1 MGVVIFNNAFENYK
15 ENIFQMT
22 SPANNSPID
31 KKHHPNTWL
40 KIDLWLVAVLVCFT
54 LLAGANWGKIQLL
67 IIDVGREVEISARLL
82 SGQVLYR
89 DVATYYGPLAYYTNA
104 LALLI
109 FGQRLEVFYAVGV
122 SLALAATLP
131 FYRLAKRLTCPSWA
145 ALCTICMLIY
155 CAIGPGLFYFIVP
168 YSYGAAYGIVLSLL
182 AIAAVDCY
190 FSTGRTRWLF
200 VSAIACGLAGLAKQE
215 YGVAALV
222 SVLIGANLSSSQ
234 SLQNRIKHSALI
246 LVVAGLC
253 VFIPFA
259 LLAQQA
265 SWEKLYSSL
274 FPVSQ
279 VGIMNRSTIFQV
291 SPIKT
296 LHIWVATF
304 LFFFLSSCVVVLS
317 MIAARWVLKRRL
329 VNIPERL
336 SKLVEVLTAFGFAK
350 ICFKLLKRFVF
361 HTDIIQVSYIDV
373 RIFQPLSDMSW
384 VIPVIVGWFVLN
396 RAKLPQYK
404 HTSLLWTLLA
414 FALLLNARWLFY
426 INFYGL
432 FAVPVVLL
440 FFTLIYYLTQPI
452 RQFAWYYLLI
462 CLLIAGSIKLGQLN
476 QYRYAVTSYH
486 GSVYTTSSQLARAF
500 NQTIKV
506 IDASKAT
513 SVLVLPE
520 GNILNFLTGT
530 HSPSQELT
538 FLPLVLPTP
547 ASEQNFIAQMQANPP
562 ELIVYVD
569 RSFPE
574 WGYKKYAQFNP
585 LVDKWITEQHRLIH
599 VFPKDEGAISIYHS

>member
-1 MGVVIFNNAFENYK
+1 MVSSTTDFNLP
-15 ENIFQMT
+15 T
-22 SPANNSPID
+22 D
-31 KKHHPNTWL
+31 KKLNKSNWL
-40 KIDLWLVAVLVCFT
+40 KIDFWLVAVLFCFT
-54 LLAGANWGKIQLL
+54 LLAWANWGKINAP
-67 IIDVGREVEISARLL
+67 IIDIGREVEISARLL

-89 DVATYYGPLAYYTNA
+89 DIATYYGPLAYYTNA
-104 LALLI
+104 LGLLV

-122 SLALAATLP
+122 SLALVATLP

-155 CAIGPGLFYFIVP
+155 CAISPGLFHFILP

-190 FSTGRTRWLF
+190 FSTSKTRWL
-200 VSAIACGLAGLAKQE
+200 VLSAIACGLAGLAKQE
-215 YGVAALV
+215 YGVAALA
-222 SVLIGANLSSSQ
+222 SVLIGVNLLPSQ
-234 SLQNRIKHSALI
+234 TLQTRIKRSLLI
-246 LVVAGLC
+246 LLISFFC
-253 VFIPFA
+253 VLIPFA

-296 LHIWVATF
+296 LHLWWASF
-304 LFFFLSSCVVVLS
+304 KYFFLSSCVVLLS
-317 MIAARWVLKRRL
+317 MIAAHWLLKRTL
-329 VNIPERL
+329 VKVPQPFRNLAEI
-336 SKLVEVLTAFGFAK
+336 LTAFSFTT
-350 ICFKLLKRFVF
+350 ICFSLLKKFVT
-361 HTDIIQVSYIDV
+361 HPSQYINDNV
-373 RIFQPLSDMSW
+373 FQSLKNMSW
-384 VIPVIVGWFVLN
+384 FIPVMIGWFALN
-396 RAKLPQYK
+396 RPKLTHYK
-404 HTSLLWTLLA
+404 HAPLLWTLLA
-414 FALLLNARWLFY
+414 FSLLLNSRWLLY

-432 FAVPVVLL
+432 YAPTVILL
-440 FFTLIYYLTQPI
+440 FFTLAYYLTQASK
-452 RQFAWYYLLI
+452 QLAWCYLLI
-462 CLLIAGSIKLGQLN
+462 CLLFAATIKIGEFTEC
-476 QYRYAVTSYH
+476 QYLVTSSH
-486 GSVYTTSSQLARAF
+486 GNFYTVSAELARAF

-506 IDASKAT
+506 INDSKAT

-530 HSPSQELT
+530 HSPSQQLT

-547 ASEQNFIAQMQANPP
+547 ASEQNFITQMQANPP

-574 WGYKKYAQFNP
+574 WGYKNYAQFNP
-585 LVDKWITEQHRLIH
+585 LVDKWIAQQHRLIH
-599 VFPKDEGAISIYHS
+599 VFPKDEGVIRIYRP